1 MLPEIEVHVILPS
14 LIVTGFV
21 PSTAPAPES
30 KRASPITHN
39 PNLLELEF
47 TSKVVLSPGQVN
59 DPSVTWNTAFAQL
72 PICIPQPFS
81 STTSND

>member
-14 LIVTGFV
+14 LIVTGFIPV
-21 PSTAPAPES
+21 P

-39 PNLLELEF
+39 PKLLELAF
-47 TSKVVLSPGQVN
+47 TNKVVLSPGQVN
-59 DPSVTWNTAFAQL
+59 DPSVTWNTVFAQL

-81 STTSND
+81 STTSNV